1 MMTSPGLPGFETE
14 DMELRPCTQKSKAA
28 SRLASERRKSEGM
41 SDTAVE
47 AQARQRGTRRS
58 YSSARDS
65 VRPDE

>member
-14 DMELRPCTQKSKAA
+14 NMELRPCTQKSKAA
-28 SRLASERRKSEGM
+28 SRLASERRKEGM
-41 SDTAVE
+41 SDTALE